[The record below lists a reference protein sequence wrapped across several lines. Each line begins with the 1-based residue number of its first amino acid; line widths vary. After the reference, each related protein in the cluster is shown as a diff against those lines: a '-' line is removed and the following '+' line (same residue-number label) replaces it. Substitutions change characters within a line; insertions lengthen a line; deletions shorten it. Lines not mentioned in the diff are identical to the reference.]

1 MTTITTVSRAQ
12 MVAAAAVVTPGTAAA
27 LSAPDSG
34 DDPVFAAIERHR
46 QATQVWLAALDD
58 ANAPDTINIAAEAG
72 SDAAL
77 DHVYE
82 AFLAWLTTPPTTMA
96 GAIATLEHASRHPYE
111 AAGEAFPA
119 MIAQALRK
127 IATDKLQLHK
137 TPSAATQPYT
147 GSQ

>member
-1 MTTITTVSRAQ
+1 MMPTIS
-12 MVAAAAVVTPGTAAA
+12 
-27 LSAPDSG
+27 L
-34 DDPVFAAIERHR
+34 
-46 QATQVWLAALDD
+46 
-58 ANAPDTINIAAEAG
+58 AAEAG

-96 GAIATLEHASRHPYE
+96 GAIATLEHASRHAYE

>member
-1 MTTITTVSRAQ
+1 MTTITTVSRLQ
-12 MVAAAAVVTPGTAAA
+12 MVAAAAVMTPGTAAA
-27 LSAPDSG
+27 LNATDSG

-46 QATQVWLAALDD
+46 QATRAWLAALDD
-58 ANAPDTINIAAEAG
+58 ANAPDTINIAAQAG

-77 DHVYE
+77 DHLYE

-96 GAIATLEHASRHPYE
+96 GAIATLEHASRHAYE

-127 IATDKLQLHK
+127 IAADKLQLHK
-137 TPSAATQPYT
+137 TPSAAMQPYAS
-147 GSQ
+147 SQ